1 MFTIFLSKIYFS
13 SLLNSW
19 ENKLL
24 EFSCFLENMTCLE
37 KSKVHVYKI
46 LKTCHSVLKGISPI
60 LKYWPH
66 PFLPTPP
73 PPKKK
78 QLENLTPPPHTLKYI
93 LVQKSKDSCFKET
106 KDFISNNGH
115 ISTLKSEKYEYT
127 VAKSKKQ
134 RRSIDRLT
142 RHF

>member
-1 MFTIFLSKIYFS
+1 MSSKVS
-13 SLLNSW
+13 VPSW
-19 ENKLL
+19 ELDPAPSHL
-24 EFSCFLENMTCLE
+24 EI
-37 KSKVHVYKI
+37 Y
-46 LKTCHSVLKGISPI
+46 PR
-60 LKYWPH
+60 P
-66 PFLPTPP
+66 
-73 PPKKK
+73 
-78 QLENLTPPPHTLKYI
+78 
-93 LVQKSKDSCFKET
+93 KSKDSCFKET